1 MRIRQR
7 AVALYFIDKVNLIR
21 KRKVPYFS
29 LLFPLSSLF
38 VLVTKKTKMK
48 PTQSVVVHYVLNMSN
63 YTIESTVLVK
73 TSSNLIFL
81 VKIASGKIQRLFL
94 LSFENYFLFRYTN
107 KVSVE
112 SRVYKNLKLFIE
124 NKDEEDELF
133 DRLTVINK
141 TETTLFFL
149 IIRIFIFIDNRS

>member
-1 MRIRQR
+1 
-7 AVALYFIDKVNLIR
+7 
-21 KRKVPYFS
+21 
-29 LLFPLSSLF
+29 
-38 VLVTKKTKMK
+38 
-48 PTQSVVVHYVLNMSN
+48 
-63 YTIESTVLVK
+63 
-73 TSSNLIFL
+73 L